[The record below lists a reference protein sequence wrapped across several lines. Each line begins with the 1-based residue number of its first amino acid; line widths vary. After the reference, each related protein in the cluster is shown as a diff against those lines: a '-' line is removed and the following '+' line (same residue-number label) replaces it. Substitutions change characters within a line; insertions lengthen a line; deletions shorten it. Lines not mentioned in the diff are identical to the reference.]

1 MFRLCCNCNRCR
13 HCCNEQYYN
22 RSMENDDVTMEQ
34 LMQMA
39 NTGALIIDIRSPQ
52 EYNEGH
58 INGSIVLP
66 DYEIRRNA
74 NKIIPNKKQLII
86 VYCGTGI
93 RSKKAQRLLQR
104 MGYTNVYNL
113 YKGTENY

>member
-1 MFRLCCNCNRCR
+1 
-13 HCCNEQYYN
+13 
-22 RSMENDDVTMEQ
+22 MENDDVTIEQ

-39 NTGALIIDIRSPQ
+39 NIGALIIDIRSPQ

-58 INGSIVLP
+58 LNGAIVLP

-74 NKIIPNKKQLII
+74 NRIIPNKNQVII

-93 RSKKAQRLLQR
+93 RSKNAQRLLQR
-104 MGYTNVYNL
+104 MGYVNVYNL